1 MFAAEAKREDGIE
14 AVSIATPNFTHY
26 EIAKAALEA
35 GLHVYCEKPMCFFSN
50 EAQELERLAKEKNR
64 IMFLSYG
71 YCGHQMIEQA
81 RRMVASGDLGSIRIL
96 NMQFAHGAQRRDRK
110 EVGSDGMACRPEEG
124 GSVLRPRRRWDA
136 HALSAGGN
144 RPEHQDPTPYVLG
157 TELRRG
163 TRT

>member
-14 AVSIATPNFTHY
+14 TVSIATPNFTHY

-96 NMQFAHGAQRRDRK
+96 KEALINSAHHLGASFSPCLCQQILHIAQRLCVRFVSLAGQK
-110 EVGSDGMACRPEEG
+110 FCTNLTGFI
-124 GSVLRPRRRWDA
+124 
-136 HALSAGGN
+136 LSAF
-144 RPEHQDPTPYVLG
+144 P
-157 TELRRG
+157 
-163 TRT
+163 

>member
-81 RRMVASGDLGSIRIL
+81 RRMVASGDLGPIRIL
-96 NMQFAHGAQRRDRK
+96 NMQFAHGAHNVAATLGRTCSICRK
-110 EVGSDGMACRPEEG
+110 QSSRTSRSDALCARHRA
-124 GSVLRPRRRWDA
+124 SSRDA
-136 HALSAGGN
+136 HS
-144 RPEHQDPTPYVLG
+144 RTTP
-157 TELRRG
+157 
-163 TRT
+163 